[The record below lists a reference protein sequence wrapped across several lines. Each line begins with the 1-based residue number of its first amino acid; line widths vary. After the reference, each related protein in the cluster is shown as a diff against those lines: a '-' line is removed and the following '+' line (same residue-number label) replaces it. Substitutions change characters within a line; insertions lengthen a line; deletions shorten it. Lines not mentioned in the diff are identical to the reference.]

1 MLLTKPKIEAALK
14 TPFSEGDSYTHFKN
28 GGLRDIGYSM
38 NMVLDTKKS
47 VFRSQWWLRFHIWFI
62 MTIYYKMGQ
71 I

>member
-14 TPFSEGDSYTHFKN
+14 TPFGEGDSYTHFKN

-47 VFRSQWWLRFHIWFI
+47 VFRSL
-62 MTIYYKMGQ
+62 
-71 I
+71 